1 MDLIN
6 FGKHF
11 IEKIKC
17 LPFFRKPED
26 EAMQKC
32 ETLGNLENA
41 AKKLALK
48 LIGFDT
54 TENEP
59 LNNLF
64 VPYLLIPRTWD
75 ATNI

>member
-1 MDLIN
+1 
-6 FGKHF
+6 
-11 IEKIKC
+11 
-17 LPFFRKPED
+17 
-26 EAMQKC
+26 MQKC